1 MNWSDI
7 LKVQVLGSKQKV
19 KLGNIPIPTEE
30 GDCLSRL
37 VACINRLE
45 KDMYKYLYRSDESLD
60 IKNVDEESACKLLEM
75 INNKVHVFNFEEA
88 KEKYLAGVV
97 ENYQVSTI
105 ALGQSWKSSLFARFI
120 LANPT
125 VIQIH
130 FNVYLTDNLYTLTF
144 YMNDVS
150 IALFQKICKE
160 A

>member
-1 MNWSDI
+1 MWEEV

-60 IKNVDEESACKLLEM
+60 IKNISEESACKLLEM

-97 ENYQVSTI
+97 EDYNVHTI
-105 ALGQSWKSSLFARFI
+105 ALGQSWTTSLFGKFI
-120 LANPT
+120 QANPT

-130 FNVYLTDNLYTLTF
+130 FNVYLIDNLYTLTF